1 MHVRTRC
8 ARRHLVAEI
17 QLIPKDRKRNYS
29 RKPTSTAGII
39 SHTTASTEKNSH
51 SHTGIKTFMSM
62 NGTNEGRKRSGLMLP
77 RDVRSAFSSETP
89 GNPGAVP
96 PARARTAPT
105 PAQRTFKKPRRR
117 LRRQHGPGSAG
128 SRGHRSLTENT
139 RFRLFSHT
147 RR

>member
-1 MHVRTRC
+1 MHVCTRC

-17 QLIPKDRKRNYS
+17 QLIPKDRKINYS

-39 SHTTASTEKNSH
+39 SHITASTIKTAT
-51 SHTGIKTFMSM
+51 SHTGIKPFMSM
-62 NGTNEGRKRSGLMLP
+62 NGTNEGTKRSGLMLP
-77 RDVRSAFSSETP
+77 GDVRSAFSSETP

-105 PAQRTFKKPRRR
+105 PAQRTFEKPRRR
-117 LRRQHGPGSAG
+117 LSRQHGPGTPQPYG
-128 SRGHRSLTENT
+128 NT